1 MNSVNIIGNLT
12 GDPELRATRVGT
24 AVLSF
29 GVAVNESVKGQDGEW
44 TDRANYFDVCMFGKR
59 GEALGRIL
67 HKGDKVGVDGR
78 LRYSSWEKDGQRR
91 SKVDIVADDIDLMQ
105 RKTDK
110 SDDAPSHDRP
120 SVDPP
125 AADVYDEDIPF

>member
-12 GDPELRATRVGT
+12 GDPELRATKGGT

-29 GVAVNESVKGQDGEW
+29 GVAVNERVKGQDGEW
-44 TDRANYFDVCMFGKR
+44 TDRPNYFDVCMFGKR

-91 SKVDIVADDIDLMQ
+91 SKVDIIADDVDLMQ
-105 RKTDK
+105 RKTDQ
-110 SDDAPSHDRP
+110 SDDEPSHDRP

-125 AADVYDEDIPF
+125 AADVYDEDIQF